1 MQRLGTEVK
10 PQKESTRHGRNEQ
23 IFSVAAASKS
33 RRVAD
38 PYKDIEKQN
47 SREKMGESV
56 LQPLSLGFAEPAPL
70 QGNHN

>member
-23 IFSVAAASKS
+23 IFSAAAASKS

-70 QGNHN
+70 PGCHN